1 VIETGW
7 PKVGAFTSQYRPSI
21 ARRQMADRDVPL
33 EPIIGEPELAIAWL
47 AEREL
52 LPAKEANGRFSLRHP
67 DSSGSVNPAAEQLI
81 IDNLGIETEGD
92 LERVRERVKSHPRWP
107 DEGADG

>member
-1 VIETGW
+1 
-7 PKVGAFTSQYRPSI
+7 
-21 ARRQMADRDVPL
+21 MADRDVPL

-52 LPAKEANGRFSLRHP
+52 LPAKEPSGRYSLRRP

-81 IDNLGIETEGD
+81 IDNLGIETEAD
-92 LERVRERVKSHPRWP
+92 LERMRERVQEHPRWP
-107 DEGADG
+107 NGGDP